1 MASNVLRLATG
12 LFTLA
17 LTASPLIA
25 QDYPNR
31 PIRLIVAAN
40 AGGPQDIL
48 GRALGE
54 GLRPRLGQGLVIENR
69 PGGNFIIGAQACKNA
84 PPDGYTICMF
94 SISAIS
100 INPHLYSNMGYD
112 PEKDLEPVINLG
124 SARSIMLMHGSIP
137 VNSVRELGAWSRQNP
152 DKINY
157 ASFGIGGGA
166 HLLLEWVKHTIQ
178 ARMVHVPFPGAAP
191 ALLAFERGDLHILN
205 PIPIPHVVE
214 IIKSGRGKGLLAFGG
229 KIPEL
234 PAVPTPAEAGLP
246 PLMFDNW
253 FGIFAP
259 AGTPPDRIALLN
271 REMAALVKHPPFRD
285 RYVEGLGFAA
295 IGNSVDEF
303 KKSLPGYRDHAGELV
318 RLSGIRPTEAPR

>member
-1 MASNVLRLATG
+1 MPSNALRLAG
-12 LFTLA
+12 ALLVLA
-17 LTASPLIA
+17 LSTPPLVA

-31 PIRLIVAAN
+31 SIRLIIAAN

-54 GLRPRLGQGLVIENR
+54 SLRPKLGQGLVVENR
-69 PGGNFIIGAQACKNA
+69 PGGSFIIGAQACKNA

-100 INPHLYSNMGYD
+100 INPHLFSNMGYD
-112 PEKDLEPVINLG
+112 PEKDLDPVINLG
-124 SARSIMLMHGSIP
+124 SARSVMLMHGSIP
-137 VNSVRELGAWSRQNP
+137 VNTVKELGPWSRENP
-152 DKINY
+152 DRLNY
-157 ASFGIGGGA
+157 ASFGVGGAA
-166 HLLLEWVKHTIQ
+166 HLLLEWVKYTIQ
-178 ARMVHVPFPGAAP
+178 AKMTHVPFQGAAP

-205 PIPIPHVVE
+205 PIPIPQVVE
-214 IIKSGRGKGLLAFGG
+214 IIKTGRGKGLLAFGG

-234 PAVPTPAEAGLP
+234 PAVPTPTEAGLP

-259 AGTPPDRIALLN
+259 AGTPPERIALLN
-271 REMAALVKHPPFRD
+271 REMAALVKDPPFRD
-285 RYVEGLGFAA
+285 RYIEGLGFAA
-295 IGNSVDEF
+295 IGNSVEEF

-318 RLSGIRPTEAPR
+318 RLSGIRQTEAPR